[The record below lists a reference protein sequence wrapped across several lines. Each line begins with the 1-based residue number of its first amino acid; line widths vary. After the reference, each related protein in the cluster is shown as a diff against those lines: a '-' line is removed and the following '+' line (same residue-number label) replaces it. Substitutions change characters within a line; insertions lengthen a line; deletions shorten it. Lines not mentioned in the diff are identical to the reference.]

1 MLFVADSRACVSR
14 AVGTQEWVP
23 LPGRDGISDV
33 YAVGDSVVK
42 LSPMTTFEATMLGRT
57 LEEVHAA
64 LAPHGLAPA
73 VRLVCYDGAHL
84 GTVCSR
90 VDEHPSSLPPEAVGG
105 ALARCH
111 ALLAGIPARWSSPWV
126 GFYGEYA
133 EFRAVIPAVEDDE
146 LRTLGTALLPHARRT
161 PDWATSHYV
170 HRDLHPANVLA
181 GPQGPCFVDW
191 DMVHVGTPLDDLA
204 MTALMWAADGAAD
217 ARDTVARILTGY
229 RAVDDRSPALDS
241 TPMRQA
247 LAVAGLRQGIGGW
260 FTDEGRCEAPYWPYI
275 RRRIR
280 AAVELVEGDLP

>member
-1 MLFVADSRACVSR
+1 
-14 AVGTQEWVP
+14 
-23 LPGRDGISDV
+23 
-33 YAVGDSVVK
+33 VVK
-42 LSPMTTFEATMLGRT
+42 FSPLTRFEATMLGRT

-64 LAPHGLAPA
+64 LAPAGLAPA

-84 GTVCSR
+84 GTVCSK
-90 VDEHPSSLPPEAVGG
+90 VGDGPSSFTPEAVGG

-133 EFRAVIPAVEDDE
+133 EFRAVVPAVEDDE
-146 LRTLGTALLPHARRT
+146 LRTLGTALLPHARRM
-161 PDWATSHYV
+161 PDWATGQYV

-191 DMVHVGTPLDDLA
+191 DMVHIGTPLDDLA
-204 MTALMWAADGAAD
+204 MTALMWAADGVAD
-217 ARDTVARILTGY
+217 TRETVAAVLAGY
-229 RAVDDRSPALDS
+229 GAVDGRCLDLDS

-260 FTDEGRCEAPYWPYI
+260 FTDEGRCEAPYWHYI

-280 AAVELVEGDLP
+280 AAVELVDGGPP